1 MLISC
6 YLILSRFKKLGNVE
20 EKNIAWKDVCNELPK
35 KVTVIDTNKPRKKQ
49 AIILKLMRLKVKHP
63 ELVI

>member
-1 MLISC
+1 MQ
-6 YLILSRFKKLGNVE
+6 KK
-20 EKNIAWKDVCNELPK
+20 KNIACNELPK

-63 ELVI
+63 ELVIQLKKKVQMIMP